1 MKVDSVHEMVPVML
15 NVYRHYHNE
24 HSSVVTRGQCA
35 YGINLSKSIEVST
48 AVVIGKI
55 MIDAFGRKSF
65 SIMGTFQ

>member
-1 MKVDSVHEMVPVML
+1 MVLVML
-15 NVYRHYHNE
+15 DAYRNYHNE
-24 HSSVVTRGQCA
+24 TSAVVTRGQCA
-35 YGINLSKSIEVST
+35 YGVNLSKSIEVST